1 MNDPKEAPP
10 PRRRVLLIGWDGAD
24 WGILNELMDAGRM
37 PHLSRLV
44 GEGVMGNLASL
55 APCLSPMLWTSVA
68 TGKTADKHGI
78 LGFVEPAAEGLGIIP
93 SRSTTRRCKAL
104 WNLLGEHGLHSCVLA
119 WPVSDPVEPISGVY
133 LSERV
138 LDTLAARPENIRAL
152 PEGFVHPERLTPTV
166 SDLRFHPCELSP
178 GNLRDMIPTI
188 GEIDLTAD
196 DRPAR
201 LARHFARCVT
211 VHSVA
216 TQVMETEPWDLF
228 AVYYEMLD
236 HVGHDFMSY
245 RAPQMA
251 GVADEDHRHYRQV
264 VDAVHE
270 FHDQMLGRL
279 LELAGAGTTVILL
292 SDHGF
297 QAGAR
302 RPAYRPFPGHGV
314 ASEGAEWHRPLG
326 VLAMRGPDL
335 KRDERIYG
343 SSLLDLAPT
352 VLALFGLPTGSDMD
366 GRVLTRA
373 FERAPEVRTIP
384 TWETEPRPGGQAPPV
399 ADMEAQAVAV
409 HQLVALGYLTA
420 DAVTGSQAAVQAQ
433 REANFNLAVVHLHH
447 GRPALALPL
456 FESLCEAEPLQARYE
471 LARLHAL
478 SRLNRSAEVLVHIAR
493 LEALGLGTAA
503 LDLLAAPA
511 LAATGQEA
519 RAMERWERAVER
531 APTDPVGHLM
541 TGHHHR
547 ARSRRD
553 VAEACYRRALALD
566 PDLAEAHSGLAQ
578 IELDRGDFA
587 NALEHVLA
595 SVRLVFWNPQ
605 AQFCL
610 AQALEGLG
618 EFPRARVAYEH
629 ALSQAP
635 GFGEARYRF
644 AKLLENAGETLLAA
658 EHRRIAFGLA
668 PAAGPG

>member
-1 MNDPKEAPP
+1 
-10 PRRRVLLIGWDGAD
+10 
-24 WGILNELMDAGRM
+24 
-37 PHLSRLV
+37 
-44 GEGVMGNLASL
+44 
-55 APCLSPMLWTSVA
+55 
-68 TGKTADKHGI
+68 
-78 LGFVEPAAEGLGIIP
+78 
-93 SRSTTRRCKAL
+93 
-104 WNLLGEHGLHSCVLA
+104 
-119 WPVSDPVEPISGVY
+119 
-133 LSERV
+133 
-138 LDTLAARPENIRAL
+138 
-152 PEGFVHPERLTPTV
+152 
-166 SDLRFHPCELSP
+166 
-178 GNLRDMIPTI
+178 
-188 GEIDLTAD
+188 
-196 DRPAR
+196 
-201 LARHFARCVT
+201 
-211 VHSVA
+211 
-216 TQVMETEPWDLF
+216 
-228 AVYYEMLD
+228 
-236 HVGHDFMSY
+236 
-245 RAPQMA
+245 
-251 GVADEDHRHYRQV
+251 
-264 VDAVHE
+264 
-270 FHDQMLGRL
+270 
-279 LELAGAGTTVILL
+279 
-292 SDHGF
+292 
-297 QAGAR
+297 
-302 RPAYRPFPGHGV
+302 
-314 ASEGAEWHRPLG
+314 
-326 VLAMRGPDL
+326 
-335 KRDERIYG
+335 
-343 SSLLDLAPT
+343 
-352 VLALFGLPTGSDMD
+352 MD